1 MTPGS
6 TAVNGGFTASDWG
19 REIAEMGSQE
29 GNHNQLEYF
38 GLHIMPYVKE
48 DVGSSSNLWGFET
61 MEKLIKLAAKQT
73 NYWNDYAKEN
83 ENEGEHPLYNPHYEA
98 QTNVL
103 IEQLGSQFRT
113 WEDVCFA
120 VRMYLFAMM

>member
-1 MTPGS
+1 
-6 TAVNGGFTASDWG
+6 
-19 REIAEMGSQE
+19 
-29 GNHNQLEYF
+29 
-38 GLHIMPYVKE
+38 
-48 DVGSSSNLWGFET
+48 